1 MLNCVERRVAKVLI
15 PQGVELESAVEKVP
29 FLGLYV
35 DVTAFLS
42 FGSVMMNW
50 RDHVM
55 YRGEPYFVLESRS
68 DGVTHG
74 FTSDR
79 AANKRVRDILA
90 ECANL
95 NDGWIQYS
103 DVPEVDAGREVY
115 STRLL
120 IPMSA
125 ENIDLMTQGELTH
138 RLFDELLAQ
147 QAA

>member
-29 FLGLYV
+29 FQGLYV

-55 YRGEPYFVLESRS
+55 YRGELYFVLESRS
-68 DGVTHG
+68 DGVAHC

-79 AANKRVRDILA
+79 TANKRVRDILA

-95 NDGWIQYS
+95 NDGWVQYS

>member
-29 FLGLYV
+29 FQGFYV

-55 YRGEPYFVLESRS
+55 YRGELYFVLESRS
-68 DGVTHG
+68 DGVAHC

-79 AANKRVRDILA
+79 TANKRVRDILA

-95 NDGWIQYS
+95 NDGWVQYS